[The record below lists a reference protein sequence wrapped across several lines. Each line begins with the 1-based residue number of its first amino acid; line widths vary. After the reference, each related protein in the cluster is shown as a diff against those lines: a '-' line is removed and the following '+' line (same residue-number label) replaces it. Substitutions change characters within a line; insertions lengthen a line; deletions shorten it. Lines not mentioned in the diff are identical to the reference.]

1 MGELRAPG
9 LRANW
14 LNAWLAALG
23 VTVLID
29 DARLGW
35 TDDGVPVAVLEVAS
49 ADDVALAVAGALP
62 PLERLDGLAIA
73 RPHLERRVT
82 PERYRVAAAIA
93 RRSQGDFSLAASV
106 TDLARPDEGGMLAH
120 GPFDPAVPRGET
132 LWDRLRRCC
141 ETLDGT
147 GRVEELVRRS
157 LEGNGE
163 RFGINGLGFDV
174 TRIGDT
180 DVTDKYVDPVIE
192 YLAFWGLAFF
202 PIRGDGRNLHARGW
216 QTTPSA
222 LRWPAW
228 TPWLDRWAVDALLGL
243 AFREDPKRWRSLGLG
258 IHAVYET
265 VRYRASGDDR
275 TAGFAS
281 RRVP

>member
-23 VTVLID
+23 VTVLIEG
-29 DARLGW
+29 ARLRW
-35 TDDGVPVAVLEVAS
+35 TDEGVPVAVLEVPS
-49 ADDVALAVAGALP
+49 VDDVALAVAGALP

-73 RPHLERRVT
+73 RPHLERRV
-82 PERYRVAAAIA
+82 PRERYRAAAALA
-93 RRSQGDFSLAASV
+93 RSGHDFSLAASL
-106 TDLARPDEGGMLAH
+106 TDLVRADDSGMLPH

-132 LWDRLRRCC
+132 LWDRLRRCR
-141 ETLDGT
+141 ETMDGR

-157 LEGNGE
+157 LEGGGV

-202 PIRGDGRNLHARGW
+202 PMRGDGRNLRPRGW
-216 QTTPSA
+216 QATPSA

-275 TAGFAS
+275 TAGFAA
-281 RRVP
+281 RRVR

>member
-23 VTVLID
+23 VTVLIEG
-29 DARLGW
+29 ARLRW
-35 TDDGVPVAVLEVAS
+35 TDEGVPVAVLEVPS
-49 ADDVALAVAGALP
+49 VDDVALAVAGALP
-62 PLERLDGLAIA
+62 PLERLDRLAIA
-73 RPHLERRVT
+73 RPHLERRV
-82 PERYRVAAAIA
+82 PRQRYRAAAALA
-93 RRSQGDFSLAASV
+93 RSGHDFSLAASL
-106 TDLARPDEGGMLAH
+106 TDLVPPDDSGVLPH

-132 LWDRLRRCC
+132 LWDRLHRCR

-157 LEGNGE
+157 LEGVGE

-174 TRIGDT
+174 TRIGDA
-180 DVTDKYVDPVIE
+180 DVPDKYVDPVIE

-202 PIRGDGRNLHARGW
+202 PIRGDGRNLRPRGW
-216 QTTPSA
+216 QATPSA

-243 AFREDPKRWRSLGLG
+243 AFREDPKRWRRLGLG

-281 RRVP
+281 RRLA